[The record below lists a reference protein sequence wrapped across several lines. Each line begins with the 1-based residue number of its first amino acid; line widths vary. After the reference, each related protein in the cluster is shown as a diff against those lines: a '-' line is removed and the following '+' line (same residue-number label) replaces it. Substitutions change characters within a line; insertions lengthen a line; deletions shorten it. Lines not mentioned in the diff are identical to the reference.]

1 MFLNRKS
8 KRRKRESE
16 KKHKDVEQEGMD
28 NREIKEWGNVKERR
42 SRDRKKRKKKV
53 KRNRER

>member
-28 NREIKEWGNVKERR
+28 NREIKEWRNVKER